1 MQQVVDLTAW
11 CPIAASLYARDR
23 RRRRYQPCDAQICAA
38 LTAAAPKARNEVT
51 CRRHF
56 HGEPQLHSFDFT
68 RRYKPI
74 CKTAPSGSSAAP
86 PTVLRSRRRRDGTT
100 DSQLARPPAER
111 GGGGGRARAADAAL
125 ALARRREPA
134 ARRRP
139 VGRAARRRPHVVR
152 GALAWERSRGQVSVG
167 LRGDLAARLPRWRF
181 GAGGG
186 AGSSGGDDAS
196 CPICLEEYAA
206 GDELITFP
214 CAHVYHAKCGTEWLR
229 QKPNCPTCQFDV
241 AEALKRA

>member
-1 MQQVVDLTAW
+1 MQQVVDLTASG
-11 CPIAASLYARDR
+11 PNLYEFETGGGH
-23 RRRRYQPCDAQICAA
+23 YQPCDAQICAA
-38 LTAAAPKARNEVT
+38 LTAAAAEGRNEVT
-51 CRRHF
+51 VQWHF

-68 RRYKPI
+68 SSLQTNLQNGSVRLFRRAADGATI
-74 CKTAPSGSSAAP
+74 AP
-86 PTVLRSRRRRDGTT
+86 RRDGTT
-100 DSQLARPPAER
+100 DSQLARRLQSEEEA
-111 GGGGGRARAADAAL
+111 AAAQLAADAAL
-125 ALARRREPA
+125 ALS
-134 ARRRP
+134 
-139 VGRAARRRPHVVR
+139 RADASPPR
-152 GALAWERSRGQVSVG
+152 GAGPSAAPPDVDRMSYEELLAWERSRGQVSVG

-214 CAHVYHAKCGTEWLR
+214 CVHVYHAKCGTEWLW